1 MIRQEPA
8 FNSSNSSARVA
19 WPTPRFILR
28 EAWTRQR
35 TLTLLAF
42 IFLAAM
48 IPAAVAM
55 LFDTREL
62 RGVNVWIKPLK
73 FLASI
78 TVFCFSTAWFVGL
91 LPEAKRR
98 APAIR
103 FVVASIVGASLFEVI
118 YIVLKAALGQASHYN
133 VSDQLHIN
141 MYTLMGIGATL
152 LCVTQGVLAFQISRY
167 GRTDIDPAWR
177 MAVVRGLWLTLI
189 LGAGVGALL
198 GSLQPPDGAGLP
210 ITGWHAARDLRPAHF
225 LGMHAQQLIPLLG
238 LLLVGRPSV
247 EAKRALNFAVIV
259 YVSLW
264 LALVFMGLRG
274 AN

>member
-1 MIRQEPA
+1 MISPKQT
-8 FNSSNSSARVA
+8 FTSNGSTTSISWAGLRA
-19 WPTPRFILR
+19 ILR

-48 IPAAVAM
+48 IPAAVAL

-62 RGVNVWIKPLK
+62 RGVNIWIKPLK

-78 TVFCFSTAWFVGL
+78 ALFCFSTAWFIGL

-98 APAIR
+98 TPAIR
-103 FVVASIVGASLFEVI
+103 FVVMTIVGAGLFEII

-133 VSDQLHIN
+133 FSDQLHIN

-152 LCVTQGVLAFQISRY
+152 LCVTQGVLAIQISRY
-167 GRTDIDPAWR
+167 GRTDIDPVWR

-225 LGMHAQQLIPLLG
+225 LGMHAQQLLPLLG
-238 LLLVGRPSV
+238 VMLVARPTA
-247 EAKRALNFAVIV
+247 EAKRALNLGVIV
-259 YVSLW
+259 YVALW
-264 LALVFMGLRG
+264 LGLIYMGLR
-274 AN
+274 NS